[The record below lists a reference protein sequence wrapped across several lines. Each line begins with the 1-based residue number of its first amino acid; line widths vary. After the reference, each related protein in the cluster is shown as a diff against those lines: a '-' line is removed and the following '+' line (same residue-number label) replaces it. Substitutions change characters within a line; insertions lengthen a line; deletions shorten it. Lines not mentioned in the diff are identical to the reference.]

1 MKSNQ
6 LVLSLLAA
14 ASLLVSTGSQAE
26 SLVDGTYQS
35 AGDENG
41 KGKCTLIL
49 QSLEESH
56 KYGDQVFELES
67 SGEGACEWS
76 AMGMSKSFAITAGLV
91 SNSGSAAF
99 VKVNFPFGP
108 AGGQL
113 EITTYDLDG
122 SVRNSESFSRIDEKR
137 LTGG

>member
-1 MKSNQ
+1 MRTRHFA
-6 LVLSLLAA
+6 LSTLASILLIS
-14 ASLLVSTGSQAE
+14 ASTSHAE
-26 SLVDGTYQS
+26 SLVDGVYQS

-41 KGKCTLIL
+41 NGKCTLIL
-49 QSLEESH
+49 KSLDESH

-67 SGEGACEWS
+67 SGDGACEWS
-76 AMGMSKSFAITAGLV
+76 AIGMSKSFAISAGLV

-108 AGGQL
+108 AGEHL

-122 SVRNSESFSRIDEKR
+122 SVRNTEAFSKVDDNV